1 MVKWLVPTIPAN
13 GATRP
18 NVNTPL
24 PSLATGLMSQGN
36 MVLAWTHYFLSTSH
50 SLYYCPP
57 RSSADPPS
65 SQQELDADVRQ
76 QKLERGK
83 PPTARA
89 RRKYCKVDHTS
100 SIQNQ
105 KFKNLRI
112 AFYIE
117 LLQSSAVL
125 LWLALRASLTSRLHP
140 DDGTHLSACHPGKK
154 GGSSRCWNLMLLFIL
169 NCGCYYCSLGSQYSF
184 RLVWLTAGS
193 SRTTGTNS
201 TLATYATT
209 HSN

>member
-1 MVKWLVPTIPAN
+1 MVKWLVPMIPAN

-18 NVNTPL
+18 NVNTPP
-24 PSLATGLMSQGN
+24 PSLATGLMSPGN
-36 MVLAWTHYFLSTSH
+36 MVLASNYYFCQRPLL
-50 SLYYCPP
+50 LYNCPP

-65 SQQELDADVRQ
+65 SQQKLDADVRQ

-83 PPTARA
+83 PPTAWA

-105 KFKNLRI
+105 KFENLQI

-140 DDGTHLSACHPGKK
+140 DDGTHLSACHAGKS

-169 NCGCYYCSLGSQYSF
+169 NCGYYCNYNVIML
-184 RLVWLTAGS
+184 L
-193 SRTTGTNS
+193 
-201 TLATYATT
+201 
-209 HSN
+209 

>member
-1 MVKWLVPTIPAN
+1 MVKWLVLTIPAN

-83 PPTARA
+83 PPTAWTRG
-89 RRKYCKVDHTS
+89 KHCKVDHTS
-100 SIQNQ
+100 SIQ
-105 KFKNLRI
+105 KFKI
-112 AFYIE
+112 Y
-117 LLQSSAVL
+117 
-125 LWLALRASLTSRLHP
+125 
-140 DDGTHLSACHPGKK
+140 K
-154 GGSSRCWNLMLLFIL
+154 LLFTL
-169 NCGCYYCSLGSQYSF
+169 NFYRALLSCFGWLYAQASHLGF
-184 RLVWLTAGS
+184 TPMTELTFP
-193 SRTTGTNS
+193 
-201 TLATYATT
+201 LATQVKEEEVVDNVTWCCCSY
-209 HSN
+209 